1 MKFPV
6 IGGLRALELG
16 SPGPMRERLNGLVLA
31 GVKCATAG
39 TLEEYEDNELEEV
52 GERLALVGDNLEKV
66 GVVEVTN
73 TSLTTFA
80 AVPWSFAVAEG
91 EQEDSMEEWRN
102 SHRGFWEDAGLVV
115 TDDMPVFL
123 IYFRL
128 ITP

>member
-1 MKFPV
+1 MRFPV

-16 SPGPMRERLNGLVLA
+16 TPGPMRERLNGLVLA
-31 GVKCATAG
+31 GTKRATAG

-52 GERLALVGDNLEKV
+52 GERLVLVGDHLNRIA
-66 GVVEVTN
+66 VVEVTE

-80 AVPWSFAVAEG
+80 AVPHSLAEAEG
-91 EQEDSMEEWRN
+91 EGDISMETWRET
-102 SHRGFWEDAGLVV
+102 HRQFWEAEGLVV

-123 IYFRL
+123 VYFRL